1 MSFKTQISQKIV
13 SLVFSI
19 LVVCFAIGF
28 YVFAWEEPPAPP
40 PGGNVP
46 APLNTGKDAQTKLGP
61 LFLNTSLFPGEPG
74 FVVAQGNVGI
84 GTMSPGAKLHVE
96 GIAGTDGIMFP
107 DGTLQTTAAGIGVE
121 TIVVDCDSVLVAG
134 TLRTYGCTAVC
145 PAGYTVTGGGF
156 QWSAVENGGA
166 GKYSQPNGNG
176 WLCGVNRRDGCTS
189 GSANCNA
196 QCFAVCAK

>member
-19 LVVCFAIGF
+19 LVVCFGIGF
-28 YVFAWEEPPAPP
+28 YVFAWTGPTEAP

-84 GTMSPGAKLHVE
+84 GTFSPQTDLEVNNTLRLSPTDSPNYAVE
-96 GIAGTDGIMFP
+96 GALYYNDSNNIIMYHDGSDWQPILAGASSTVYI
-107 DGTLQTTAAGIGVE
+107 TTTRGAFSSLAAGGSYPPPYCPTGWSIVE
-121 TIVVDCDSVLVAG
+121 SW
-134 TLRTYGCTAVC
+134 TY
-145 PAGYTVTGGGF
+145 
-156 QWSAVENGGA
+156 WI
-166 GKYSQPNGNG
+166 
-176 WLCGVNRRDGCTS
+176 RTS
-189 GSANCNA
+189 GYPSGNYYNDFRETLCS
-196 QCFAVCAK
+196 K